1 MKELIKTQKY
11 LLEKRAK
18 IMKFLK
24 NEGYNG
30 DQIGQIFNIDRSGVS
45 RILKSQEKYKKSVKN
60 ILKD

>member
-1 MKELIKTQKY
+1 
-11 LLEKRAK
+11 
-18 IMKFLK
+18 MKFLK